1 MHLTELEYE
10 AFLRGRA
17 AGLIPANIPLPS
29 CDKEID
35 ELILHAGFLFCREI
49 AYRNRQKKLRLM
61 TLSAFTE
68 EHLNDLIVRLPE
80 LRPEEVFTVAGL
92 QREVYL
98 NPLEGLYHYFSFGRK
113 IVSADDLAGRIATD
127 VTPIPFSQILR
138 GFEMEYVPVTR
149 TGLATSRQKAVLAE
163 MICNGRLPTI
173 TRRQWENMTE
183 EEAFQLISSAPKPKA
198 ELPVSVALVLN
209 VIDRLNPEE
218 RTLLDE
224 LMNQHNTQVA
234 MVKGSEV

>member
-183 EEAFQLISSAPKPKA
+183 EEASQLISSAPKPKA

-224 LMNQHNTQVA
+224 LMNQHNTQEREIA
-234 MVKGSEV
+234 

>member
-35 ELILHAGFLFCREI
+35 ALILHAGFLFCREI

-127 VTPIPFSQILR
+127 VTPIPSSQILR

-183 EEAFQLISSAPKPKA
+183 EEASQLISSAPKPKA

-209 VIDRLNPEE
+209 VIDRLNSEE

-224 LMNQHNTQVA
+224 LMNQHNTQEREIA
-234 MVKGSEV
+234 

>member
-17 AGLIPANIPLPS
+17 AGLIPANVPLPT

-35 ELILHAGFLFCREI
+35 ELILHVGFLFCREI
-49 AYRNRQKKLRLM
+49 AYRNRQKKLRLL

-113 IVSADDLAGRIATD
+113 IVSADDLTGRIATD
-127 VTPIPFSQILR
+127 VTPIPSSQILR

-183 EEAFQLISSAPKPKA
+183 EEASQLISSAPKPKA

-224 LMNQHNTQVA
+224 LMNQHYTPERKIA
-234 MVKGSEV
+234 

>member
-35 ELILHAGFLFCREI
+35 ELILHTGFLFCREI

-80 LRPEEVFTVAGL
+80 LRPEEVFTIAGL

-127 VTPIPFSQILR
+127 VTPIPSSQILR

-183 EEAFQLISSAPKPKA
+183 EEASQLISSAPKPKA

-209 VIDRLNPEE
+209 VIDRLNSEE

-224 LMNQHNTQVA
+224 LMNQHNTQEREIA
-234 MVKGSEV
+234 

>member
-113 IVSADDLAGRIATD
+113 IVSADDLAGRIAAD
-127 VTPIPFSQILR
+127 VTPIPSSQILR

-183 EEAFQLISSAPKPKA
+183 EEASQLISSAPKPKA

-224 LMNQHNTQVA
+224 LMNQHYTPERKIA
-234 MVKGSEV
+234 

>member
-183 EEAFQLISSAPKPKA
+183 EEASQLISSAPKPKA

-218 RTLLDE
+218 RMLLDE
-224 LMNQHNTQVA
+224 LMNQHNTQERKIA
-234 MVKGSEV
+234 

>member
-127 VTPIPFSQILR
+127 VTPIPSSQILR

-183 EEAFQLISSAPKPKA
+183 EEASQLISSAPKPKA

-224 LMNQHNTQVA
+224 LMNQHNTPERKIA
-234 MVKGSEV
+234 

>member
-17 AGLIPANIPLPS
+17 AGLIPANIPLPT

-35 ELILHAGFLFCREI
+35 ELILHVGFLFCREI

-127 VTPIPFSQILR
+127 VTPIPSSQILR

-183 EEAFQLISSAPKPKA
+183 EEASQLISSAPKPKA

-224 LMNQHNTQVA
+224 LMNQHYTQERKIA
-234 MVKGSEV
+234 

>member
-92 QREVYL
+92 QREIYL

-113 IVSADDLAGRIATD
+113 IVSADDLAGRIAAD
-127 VTPIPFSQILR
+127 VTPIPSSQILR

-183 EEAFQLISSAPKPKA
+183 EEASQLISSAPKPKA

-224 LMNQHNTQVA
+224 LMNQHYPPERKIA
-234 MVKGSEV
+234 

>member
-127 VTPIPFSQILR
+127 VTPIPSSQILR

-183 EEAFQLISSAPKPKA
+183 EEASQLISSAPKSKA

-209 VIDRLNPEE
+209 VIDRLNSEE

-224 LMNQHNTQVA
+224 LMNQHNTQEREIA
-234 MVKGSEV
+234 

>member
-1 MHLTELEYE
+1 MYLTELEHE

-127 VTPIPFSQILR
+127 VTPIPSSQILR

-183 EEAFQLISSAPKPKA
+183 EEASQLISSAPKPKA

-224 LMNQHNTQVA
+224 LMNQHNTQEREIA
-234 MVKGSEV
+234 

>member
-1 MHLTELEYE
+1 MYLTELEHE

-17 AGLIPANIPLPS
+17 AGLIPADVPLPT

-35 ELILHAGFLFCREI
+35 ELILHVGFLFSREI
-49 AYRNRQKKLRLM
+49 ACRNRQRKLRLM

-113 IVSADDLAGRIATD
+113 IVSADDLAGRIAAD
-127 VTPIPFSQILR
+127 VTPIPSSQILR

-183 EEAFQLISSAPKPKA
+183 EEAFPLISSAPKPKA

-209 VIDRLNPEE
+209 VIDRLNSEE

-224 LMNQHNTQVA
+224 LMNQHNTQEREIA
-234 MVKGSEV
+234 

>member
-127 VTPIPFSQILR
+127 VTPIPSSQILR

-183 EEAFQLISSAPKPKA
+183 EEASQLISSAPKPKA

-209 VIDRLNPEE
+209 VIDRLNSEE

-224 LMNQHNTQVA
+224 LMNQHYTPERKIA
-234 MVKGSEV
+234 

>member
-113 IVSADDLAGRIATD
+113 IVSADDLAGRLAVD
-127 VTPIPFSQILR
+127 VTPIPSSQILR

-183 EEAFQLISSAPKPKA
+183 EEASQLISSAPKPKA

-224 LMNQHNTQVA
+224 LMNQHNTQERGIA
-234 MVKGSEV
+234 

>member
-1 MHLTELEYE
+1 MYLTELEHK

-17 AGLIPANIPLPS
+17 AGLIPADVPLPT
-29 CDKEID
+29 CDEEID
-35 ELILHAGFLFCREI
+35 ELILHVGFLFCRRI

-68 EHLNDLIVRLPE
+68 EHLNELIVRLPE
-80 LRPEEVFTVAGL
+80 LRSEEVFAVTGL
-92 QREVYL
+92 QRDIYL

-113 IVSADDLAGRIATD
+113 IVSADDLAGRIAAD
-127 VTPIPFSQILR
+127 VTPIPSQILR

-183 EEAFQLISSAPKPKA
+183 EEASQLISSAPKPKA

-224 LMNQHNTQVA
+224 LMNQHNTQEREIA
-234 MVKGSEV
+234 

>member
-183 EEAFQLISSAPKPKA
+183 EEASQLISSAPKPKA

-209 VIDRLNPEE
+209 VIDRLNSEE

-224 LMNQHNTQVA
+224 LMNQHNTPERKIA
-234 MVKGSEV
+234 

>member
-68 EHLNDLIVRLPE
+68 EHLNELIGRLPE

-113 IVSADDLAGRIATD
+113 IVSADDLAGRLAVD
-127 VTPIPFSQILR
+127 VTPIPSSQILR
-138 GFEMEYVPVTR
+138 GFEMEYVPAMR
-149 TGLATSRQKAVLAE
+149 TGLATSRQKAALAE

-183 EEAFQLISSAPKPKA
+183 EEASQLISSAPKPKA

-209 VIDRLNPEE
+209 VIDRLNSEE

-224 LMNQHNTQVA
+224 LMNQHNTQEREIA
-234 MVKGSEV
+234 

>member
-127 VTPIPFSQILR
+127 VTPIPSSQILR

-173 TRRQWENMTE
+173 TRRQWENMTK
-183 EEAFQLISSAPKPKA
+183 EEASQLISSASKLKA
-198 ELPVSVALVLN
+198 EFPVSVALVLN

-224 LMNQHNTQVA
+224 LMNQHNTQERKIA
-234 MVKGSEV
+234 

>member
-35 ELILHAGFLFCREI
+35 ELILHVGFLFCRGI

-80 LRPEEVFTVAGL
+80 LRPEKVFTVAGL

-127 VTPIPFSQILR
+127 VTPIPSSQILR

-183 EEAFQLISSAPKPKA
+183 EEASQLISSAPKPKA

-209 VIDRLNPEE
+209 VIDRLNSEE

-224 LMNQHNTQVA
+224 LMNQHNTQERGIA
-234 MVKGSEV
+234 

>member
-92 QREVYL
+92 QREIYL

-183 EEAFQLISSAPKPKA
+183 EEASQLISSAPKPKA

-209 VIDRLNPEE
+209 VIDRLNSEE

-224 LMNQHNTQVA
+224 LMNQHNTQEREIA
-234 MVKGSEV
+234 

>member
-127 VTPIPFSQILR
+127 VTPIPSSQILR

-183 EEAFQLISSAPKPKA
+183 EEASQLISSAPKPKA

-224 LMNQHNTQVA
+224 LMNQHYTPERKIA
-234 MVKGSEV
+234 

>member
-1 MHLTELEYE
+1 MHLTELEDE

-127 VTPIPFSQILR
+127 VTPIPSSQILR

-183 EEAFQLISSAPKPKA
+183 EEASQLISSAPKPKA

-209 VIDRLNPEE
+209 VIDRLNSEE

-224 LMNQHNTQVA
+224 LMNQHNTQEREIA
-234 MVKGSEV
+234 

>member
-1 MHLTELEYE
+1 MYLTELEYE

-113 IVSADDLAGRIATD
+113 IVSADDLAGRLAVD
-127 VTPIPFSQILR
+127 VTPIPSSQILR

-183 EEAFQLISSAPKPKA
+183 EEASKLISSAPKPKA

-209 VIDRLNPEE
+209 VIDRLNSEE

-224 LMNQHNTQVA
+224 LMNQHNTQEREIA
-234 MVKGSEV
+234 

>member
-1 MHLTELEYE
+1 MYLTELEYE

-68 EHLNDLIVRLPE
+68 EHLNELIGRLPE

-113 IVSADDLAGRIATD
+113 IVSADDLAGRLAVD
-127 VTPIPFSQILR
+127 VTPIPSSQILR

-173 TRRQWENMTE
+173 TRRQWENMTD

-209 VIDRLNPEE
+209 VIDRLNSEE

-224 LMNQHNTQVA
+224 LMNQHNTQEREIA
-234 MVKGSEV
+234 

>member
-17 AGLIPANIPLPS
+17 AGLIPANVPLPT

-35 ELILHAGFLFCREI
+35 ELILHVGFLFCREI

-113 IVSADDLAGRIATD
+113 IVSADDLTGRIAAD
-127 VTPIPFSQILR
+127 VTPIPSSQILR

-183 EEAFQLISSAPKPKA
+183 EEASQLISSAPKPKA

-209 VIDRLNPEE
+209 VIDRLNSEE

-224 LMNQHNTQVA
+224 LMNQHYTPERKIA
-234 MVKGSEV
+234 

>member
-17 AGLIPANIPLPS
+17 AGLIPADVSLPT

-49 AYRNRQKKLRLM
+49 AYRTRQKKLRLM

-127 VTPIPFSQILR
+127 VTPIPSSQILR

-183 EEAFQLISSAPKPKA
+183 EEASQLISSAPKPKA

-224 LMNQHNTQVA
+224 LMNQHYTPERKIA
-234 MVKGSEV
+234 

>member
-17 AGLIPANIPLPS
+17 AGLIPADVPFPA

-113 IVSADDLAGRIATD
+113 IVSADDLAGRIAAD
-127 VTPIPFSQILR
+127 VTPIPSSQILR

-183 EEAFQLISSAPKPKA
+183 EEASQLISSAPKPKA

-224 LMNQHNTQVA
+224 LMNQHNTQEREIA
-234 MVKGSEV
+234 

>member
-1 MHLTELEYE
+1 MYLTELEHE

-113 IVSADDLAGRIATD
+113 IVSADDLAGRIAAD
-127 VTPIPFSQILR
+127 VTPIPSSQILR

-183 EEAFQLISSAPKPKA
+183 EEASQLISSAPKPQV

-224 LMNQHNTQVA
+224 LMNQHNTQEREIA
-234 MVKGSEV
+234 

>member
-17 AGLIPANIPLPS
+17 AGLIPANVPLPT

-127 VTPIPFSQILR
+127 VTPIPSSQILR

-183 EEAFQLISSAPKPKA
+183 EEASQLISSAPKPKA

-209 VIDRLNPEE
+209 VIDRLNSEE

-224 LMNQHNTQVA
+224 LMNQHNTQEREIA
-234 MVKGSEV
+234 

>member
-1 MHLTELEYE
+1 MYLTELEYE

-35 ELILHAGFLFCREI
+35 ELILHIGFLFCREI

-127 VTPIPFSQILR
+127 VTPIPSSQILR

-183 EEAFQLISSAPKPKA
+183 EEASQLISSAPKPKA

-209 VIDRLNPEE
+209 VIDRLNSEE

-224 LMNQHNTQVA
+224 LMNQHNTQEREIA
-234 MVKGSEV
+234 

>member
-1 MHLTELEYE
+1 MYLTELEHE

-17 AGLIPANIPLPS
+17 AGLIPAGFPLPT

-35 ELILHAGFLFCREI
+35 ELILHTGFLFCRRI
-49 AYRNRQKKLRLM
+49 AYRNRQRKLRLM

-80 LRPEEVFTVAGL
+80 LRPEEVFAVTGL
-92 QREVYL
+92 QRDVYL
-98 NPLEGLYHYFSFGRK
+98 NPLEGLYHYFAFGRK
-113 IVSADDLAGRIATD
+113 IVSADDLSGRLAVDI
-127 VTPIPFSQILR
+127 TPIPSSQILR
-138 GFEMEYVPVTR
+138 GFEMEYIPVMR
-149 TGLATSRQKAVLAE
+149 TGLATPGQKTVLAE

-183 EEAFQLISSAPKPKA
+183 EEASQLILSAPRPKV

-209 VIDRLNPEE
+209 VIDRLRPEE

-224 LMNQHNTQVA
+224 LMNQHNTQERKIA
-234 MVKGSEV
+234 

>member
-1 MHLTELEYE
+1 MYLTELEYE

-127 VTPIPFSQILR
+127 VTPIPSSQILR

-183 EEAFQLISSAPKPKA
+183 EEASQLISSAPKPKA

-209 VIDRLNPEE
+209 VIDRLNSEE

-224 LMNQHNTQVA
+224 LMNQHNTQEREIA
-234 MVKGSEV
+234 